1 MNKLPINLTDLL
13 RQRTVEGERI
23 EYKTGWNPDA
33 IIRTLCAF
41 ANDFE
46 NLGGGYVVIGQD
58 CDANGQPIFPPVGLA
73 DNQLDKTQQEL
84 LAACQLIQP
93 PYFPVLSI
101 EVIEGRKL
109 IVLWAPG
116 GQNRPYKA
124 PEAITTNKK
133 TWRYYIRR
141 YSSTVEAKG
150 EIEQELLSLA
160 AKVPFDDRY
169 NQSAQLDDLSKPLM
183 QTFLQEVGSA
193 LGADAPKLPVEAL
206 ARQMNLAGGPPSRQA
221 PRTWACFFSMRCRSD
236 FSPACRLT

>member
-1 MNKLPINLTDLL
+1 MSRKLPINLTDLL
-13 RQRTVEGERI
+13 RQRTIEGERI

-58 CDANGQPIFPPVGLA
+58 CDANGQPMFPPVGLA
-73 DNQLDKTQQEL
+73 ESRLDKIQQEL

-101 EVIEGRKL
+101 EEVEGRKL

-124 PEAITTNKK
+124 PEAVTTNKK

-141 YSSTVEAKG
+141 YSSSVEAKG
-150 EIEQELLSLA
+150 ETEQELLSLA
-160 AKVPFDDRY
+160 AKVPFDV
-169 NQSAQLDDLSKPLM
+169 SAKVILTHCAKVKVTHLGHDDG
-183 QTFLQEVGSA
+183 F
-193 LGADAPKLPVEAL
+193 LGAVDVDPGGRSGDARDGPKGRIGKSHSQGAWVFAQHR
-206 ARQMNLAGGPPSRQA
+206 AKVSA
-221 PRTWACFFSMRCRSD
+221 
-236 FSPACRLT
+236 